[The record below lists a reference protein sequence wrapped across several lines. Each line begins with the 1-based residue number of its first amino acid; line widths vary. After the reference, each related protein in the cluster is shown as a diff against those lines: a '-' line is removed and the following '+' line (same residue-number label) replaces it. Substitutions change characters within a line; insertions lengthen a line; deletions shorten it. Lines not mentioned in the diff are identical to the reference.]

1 MKTYNP
7 SKKALQTAVDLMP
20 VFPELVKHAEDGHSF
35 RNWYRDAFE
44 AIDRVSKSIGHD
56 RTRFACALSAL
67 SPRVAVRRNVSL
79 LQQLI
84 DSPSQVVGLE
94 STFNK
99 AHDCLFGDGSTYREM
114 LDIGATLGKP
124 SGMKTGSFA
133 RNLLGDEYAVTLDV
147 WMARAL
153 GVDAEKLFG
162 SRPLYFAGSV
172 LVRQAAIVT
181 GMTPAQCQAA
191 IWHSVAF
198 KSGRLVM
205 GDFGQLLG
213 EYFSC

>member
-1 MKTYNP
+1 MEAYKP
-7 SKKALQTAVDLMP
+7 SKKALQTAIDLMP
-20 VFPELVKHAEDGHSF
+20 VFPELVRHAEDGRAF

-44 AIDRVSKSIGHD
+44 AINKVSRAIDLD

-84 DSPSQVVGLE
+84 DEPNTVVGLE
-94 STFNK
+94 STFSK
-99 AHDCLFGDGSTYREM
+99 AHKCLFGDESTYREM

-153 GVDAEKLFG
+153 GVDPERLFG

-172 LVRQAAIVT
+172 LVRQASIVT

>member
-1 MKTYNP
+1 MKAYNP
-7 SKKALQTAVDLMP
+7 SKKALQTAIDLMP
-20 VFPELVKHAEDGHSF
+20 VFPELVKHAEDGYAF
-35 RNWYRDAFE
+35 RNWYRDAFD

-84 DSPSQVVGLE
+84 DNPSQVVGLE
-94 STFNK
+94 STFTK
-99 AHDCLFGDGSTYREM
+99 AHDCLFGDGSTCREM
-114 LDIGATLGKP
+114 LNIGATLGKS

-213 EYFSC
+213 EYFAC